1 MEMREV
7 KLPAEMCDIAENKF
21 RKRFGSLEELLT
33 FVLRELLREDASQP
47 DEDERKIVE
56 ERLRELGYI

>member
-21 RKRFGSLEELLT
+21 SKQFATLEELLT
-33 FVLRELLREDASQP
+33 FVLRELLREDATQA